1 MLELSLR
8 LQLAD
13 FPLVFEH
20 STAARTLAIVG
31 PSGAGKTSVLEAIAG
46 LREVE
51 SARIVVNGKQLETL
65 PPEQRRIGYVPQD
78 AALFP
83 HLTARGNI
91 RFGLRD
97 QRAYEEAVKLLELEP
112 LLDRKPRELSGGER
126 QRVAL
131 ARALATV
138 PELLLLDEP
147 LASLDAPL
155 KQRVLPYLL
164 SVRDRSGLP
173 LLYVSHDPKEAAA
186 MAEECVVIE
195 RGRIVR
201 HGPTAELLSTIS

>member
-1 MLELSLR
+1 MLELSVR

-20 STAARTLAIVG
+20 TTSAKTVAIVG
-31 PSGAGKTSVLEAIAG
+31 PSGAGKTSVLDAIAG
-46 LREVE
+46 LRPTD
-51 SARIVVNGKQLETL
+51 SSRVVVDGKSLEEL

-78 AALFP
+78 GALFP
-83 HLTARGNI
+83 HLTARANI

-97 QRAYEEAVKLLELEP
+97 EAAYEEAVKLLELAP

-138 PELLLLDEP
+138 PSLLLLDEP
-147 LASLDAPL
+147 LASLDAAL
-155 KQRVLPYLL
+155 KERVLPYLRAVRERA
-164 SVRDRSGLP
+164 SVP
-173 LLYVSHDPKEAAA
+173 LLYVSHDMNEASA
-186 MAEECVVIE
+186 MAEECVVME
-195 RGRIVR
+195 RGTIVR
-201 HGPTAELLSTIS
+201 RGPTTEILK